1 MATYEC
7 GKCGMAVN
15 TTCAKCDLPLVDA
28 SLEIGDGKSVQIAKC
43 PSCEGKIKSPSC
55 CGKENDLQHLD
66 FDEARHC

>member
-15 TTCAKCDLPLVDA
+15 TTCAKCDVPLVDA

-43 PSCEGKIKSPSC
+43 PNCEGKIKSPSC
-55 CGKENDLQHLD
+55 CGE
-66 FDEARHC
+66 EMTCSI

>member
-7 GKCGMAVN
+7 DKCGMAVN
-15 TTCAKCDLPLVDA
+15 TTCAKCDTPLVDA

-55 CGKENDLQHLD
+55 CGE
-66 FDEARHC
+66 EMTCSI